1 MKRVDINQ
9 ARDALPEL
17 VHRAEAGE
25 EIVITR
31 QGRAVARL
39 VAAPST
45 PQALP
50 PLQEFRRSLGKNGT
64 PAVKLIREERN
75 TR

>member
-1 MKRVDINQ
+1 MKRVDIKQ
-9 ARDALPEL
+9 ASEALPDL

-25 EIVITR
+25 EIVITC

-39 VAAPST
+39 VAT
-45 PQALP
+45 PRTLP

-64 PAVKLIREERN
+64 PAVRLIREARN
-75 TR
+75 AC

>member
-9 ARDALPEL
+9 ASEALPEL

-31 QGRAVARL
+31 HGRPVARL
-39 VAAPST
+39 VGEPRR
-45 PQALP
+45 P
-50 PLQEFRRSLGKNGT
+50 RSLPTLRSFRGSLGT
-64 PAVKLIREERN
+64 CGTSAVNLLRAERN
-75 TR
+75 AR

>member
-1 MKRVDINQ
+1 MKHVGIKQ
-9 ARDALPEL
+9 ARQALPEL

-39 VAAPST
+39 VGAPRAHKT
-45 PQALP
+45 LP
-50 PLQEFRRSLGKNGT
+50 LLKDFRRSLGEHGT
-64 PAVKLIREERN
+64 PAVQLVREERSA
-75 TR
+75 R